1 MEILILCVFCVACG
15 MVLGWAA
22 RAAFGYRVPDTW
34 DGTDRGGRD
43 PRDDH

>member
-15 MVLGWAA
+15 IVAGWAA

-34 DGTDRGGRD
+34 DGTDD
-43 PRDDH
+43 DDH